1 MIGDFDVS
9 DRKYISR
16 NRFRAM
22 GLMASMLCL
31 PVLLSGCSDGN
42 MQELQSYVAKTK
54 ADAKRNK
61 RIEPLPTFVPYETY
75 SFKSGNGRDPFAIS
89 IGGNKKQQQASDNG
103 IRPDPNR
110 RKEALEEYPLDSLRM
125 VGTLE
130 RDDVTSA
137 IIKASDGTIHRVK
150 VGNYM
155 GQNYGR
161 IIRITDDKIDL
172 VEIIPNGLGGWRE
185 RESAIALSEE

>member
-9 DRKYISR
+9 DRKYISLG
-16 NRFRAM
+16 
-22 GLMASMLCL
+22 GLGKIGFLTGMLCL
-31 PVLLSGCSDGN
+31 PVLLSGCSDSN
-42 MQELQSYVAKTK
+42 MQELRNYVAKTK
-54 ADAKRNK
+54 EEAKRNK
-61 RIEPLPTFVPYETY
+61 HIAPLPTFVPYETY
-75 SFKSGNGRDPFAIS
+75 AFKSSNGRDPFAIS
-89 IGGNKKQQQASDNG
+89 IGGKEQQQQASDNG
-103 IRPDPNR
+103 IKPDPNR

-130 RDDVTSA
+130 RDNSVSA

-161 IIRITDDKIDL
+161 IIRITDDKVDL